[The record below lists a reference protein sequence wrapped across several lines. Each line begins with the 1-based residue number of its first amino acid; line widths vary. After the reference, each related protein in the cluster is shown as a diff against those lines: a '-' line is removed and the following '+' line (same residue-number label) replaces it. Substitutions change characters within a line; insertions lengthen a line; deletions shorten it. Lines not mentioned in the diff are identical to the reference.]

1 MQNHCA
7 RTTFRLVKLCRALHL
22 NTCDID
28 GAFASV
34 GVLRLLGR
42 AACWAQQQELQAL
55 AHLHG
60 RLSKRHNFC
69 CSTAR
74 RSNPIGTEPR
84 AAARCSVL
92 KPFVAPTSK

>member
-42 AACWAQQQELQAL
+42 AACWPN
-55 AHLHG
+55 
-60 RLSKRHNFC
+60 SKSC
-69 CSTAR
+69 
-74 RSNPIGTEPR
+74 
-84 AAARCSVL
+84 
-92 KPFVAPTSK
+92 KPWPTFMGD